1 MLSTAIFLARRGL
14 NESIGREAADWAA
27 GQLELGFD
35 GKYLRQLAGILGDE
49 NKFEVNELIDRC
61 IREQNL
67 RFPKAESVVILY
79 AQDLCRQF
87 GQGMIDKVY
96 LLRRLFALCA
106 QNGMLRE
113 LLPFYLL
120 DCALDDLQRQQF
132 SFYRRDITRDNFD
145 QVLEQEIRKLMM
157 TPVEYV

>member
-87 GQGMIDKVY
+87 QQGMIDKVY
-96 LLRRLFALCA
+96 LLRRSLRFVPRMACCESYCRFIFWTALWTICNA
-106 QNGMLRE
+106 GSFPSIAGI
-113 LLPFYLL
+113 LLATTSIKFLN
-120 DCALDDLQRQQF
+120 
-132 SFYRRDITRDNFD
+132 RRFEN
-145 QVLEQEIRKLMM
+145 
-157 TPVEYV
+157 